1 MRPRHQR
8 LIFVGVVLT
17 GVAVAT
23 ALALTAIGENMLYFY
38 SPTQI
43 AAGEAPRGQELR
55 VGGLVVD
62 GSVARQANGLDVRFN
77 LTDTAAAVTVAYTGI
92 LPDLFREGQGIVAL
106 GKLDA
111 NGVFQ
116 AREVLAKHDE
126 KYMPPEVADAL
137 EMAAKGGRMPVPV
150 SNPHARAPGAAA
162 PATP

>member
-1 MRPRHQR
+1 VRARRQR
-8 LIFVGVVLT
+8 MIFVGVVLI

-38 SPTQI
+38 SPSQI
-43 AAGEAPRGQELR
+43 AAGEAPPGQDLR

-62 GSVARQANGLDVRFN
+62 GSVARQSNGLDVHFE
-77 LTDTAAAVTVAYTGI
+77 LTDTSAVVPVTYTGI

-106 GKLDA
+106 GKIGD

-126 KYMPPEVADAL
+126 NYMPPEVAEAL
-137 EMAAKGGRMPVPV
+137 KLAAEGGSMP
-150 SNPHARAPGAAA
+150 NPHEKDAEGKP
-162 PATP
+162 